1 MTMGAMFPVSYR
13 TILGTIPAALATVLL
28 GACAVHHDDWRLRE
42 AADEVRYFERAYPG
56 SAIPEFRAEVR
67 IRASLQQVMSV
78 VTDFSS
84 HPDWIHRLR
93 SAGIVKTVGFAEAY
107 LYQVV
112 DLPLIADRDMLVHG
126 RIVPKTPGEH
136 VVLELEAAPDY
147 CDDKTI
153 EACEAPKRSRLVR
166 VRQLSGTFDIRRTG
180 PDWVEVSWR
189 QHLDPG
195 GAVPA
200 WATRLML
207 KDVPIKSLRNLKA
220 LVESSKTQAG
230 PE

>member
-1 MTMGAMFPVSYR
+1 MVLTMGSTVIR
-13 TILGTIPAALATVLL
+13 EVVCKAALPALAAVLL
-28 GACAVHHDDWRLRE
+28 NACAVHGDWRLQQE
-42 AADEVRYFERAYPG
+42 TGAVRYFEREYPG

-93 SAGIVKTVGFAEAY
+93 SSGVVRTAGFAEAY

-126 RIVPKTPGEH
+126 RIVPETPGEH

-153 EACEAPKRSRLVR
+153 EACEAPNRSGLVR
-166 VRQLSGTFDIRRTG
+166 VRQLSGTFDIRRID

-220 LVESSKTQAG
+220 LLEASETQSS

>member
-1 MTMGAMFPVSYR
+1 MREAVCKAALP
-13 TILGTIPAALATVLL
+13 ALATVLL
-28 GACAVHHDDWRLRE
+28 NACAVHGDWRLQQE
-42 AADEVRYFERAYPG
+42 TDAVRYFEREYPG

-67 IRASLQQVMSV
+67 IRASLQDVMNV
-78 VTDFSS
+78 LTDFAS
-84 HPDWIHRLR
+84 HPDWIHRLESTGVVR
-93 SAGIVKTVGFAEAY
+93 TAGFAEAY

-126 RIVPKTPGEH
+126 RIVPKEPGKH
-136 VVLELEAAPDY
+136 VVLELKAVPDY
-147 CDDKTI
+147 CDGKEI
-153 EACEAPKRSRLVR
+153 SACEAPNRSDLVR
-166 VRQLSGTFDIRRTG
+166 VRQLSGIFDIRRVE
-180 PDWVEVSWR
+180 PDWVEVSWC

-207 KDVPIKSLRNLKA
+207 ADVPIESLRNLKT
-220 LVESSKTQAG
+220 LVEGSETQSG

>member
-1 MTMGAMFPVSYR
+1 MVPKSLILIPVGLI
-13 TILGTIPAALATVLL
+13 TALLN
-28 GACAVHHDDWRLRE
+28 ACAVHYDDWRLRE
-42 AADEVRYFERAYPG
+42 DVDAVRYFERAYPG

-78 VTDFSS
+78 VTDFST
-84 HPDWIHRLR
+84 HPEWVHRLESTGVIR
-93 SAGIVKTVGFAEAY
+93 TVGFAEAY

-153 EACEAPKRSRLVR
+153 EACEAPKRSALVR
-166 VRQLSGTFDIRRTG
+166 VRQLSGTFDIRQVG
-180 PDWVEVSWR
+180 PEWVEVSWR

-207 KDVPIKSLRNLKA
+207 KDVPIESLRNLKA
-220 LVESSKTQAG
+220 LVEGSETQSG

>member
-1 MTMGAMFPVSYR
+1 MGSAITREAVCK
-13 TILGTIPAALATVLL
+13 AALPALAAVLL
-28 GACAVHHDDWRLRE
+28 NACAVHGDWRLQQE
-42 AADEVRYFERAYPG
+42 TDAVRYFEREHPG

-67 IRASLQQVMSV
+67 IRASLQDVMNV
-78 VTDFSS
+78 LTDFAS
-84 HPDWIHRLR
+84 HPNWIHRLASTSVIR
-93 SAGIVKTVGFAEAY
+93 TVGFAEAY

-126 RIVPKTPGEH
+126 RIVPVEPGEH

-147 CDDKTI
+147 CEDKTI
-153 EACEAPKRSRLVR
+153 QACEAAKRSGLVR
-166 VRQLSGTFDIRRTG
+166 VRQLSGTFDIRRVD
-180 PDWVEVSWR
+180 PDRVEVSWQ

-207 KDVPIKSLRNLKA
+207 KDVPIESLRNLKA
-220 LVESSKTQAG
+220 LVEGSEAQSR